1 MDASTTPASEAT
13 TSQASTP
20 VPNNDNHNNNNRP
33 NTASNSGI
41 PIHGKPPRRILACE
55 LCQHRKIKCDRHF
68 PCANC
73 TKVRTMRKM
82 MDDEDSY
89 EASPESMTTDD
100 NTEMLLGGDSPEVD
114 LANLWPSPAQ
124 ILPLWQV
131 YLDRVNPLTK
141 IIHVPSVQPY
151 MAAVITDSK
160 ALPRNVEA
168 LLFSIFVMAVVAM
181 TPDECK
187 ALLGIAREEALQRY
201 SSGVRLTLV
210 RVGFLRSHDMII
222 LQALVIYLISLQGRY
237 DRHAV
242 WILGG
247 VAIRI
252 AQKMGLHRDGATLG
266 LSPFESEMRRRLW
279 WQIIMTDAKYA
290 MFSGLSHNLLPRN
303 SDTKSPSNVN
313 DADIFPTSEEPFQDR
328 DGPTEM
334 IFCLITYRFAKF
346 LMEMPG
352 FEGVVMIPEDES
364 MSTGKG
370 APTAEQLA
378 TYRRGVAQLR
388 EDLKEILDKHCD
400 SSAGP
405 VHAMALEMKKHLFMK
420 LEELM
425 TPPKEQLDWGGE
437 VKSASDNT
445 FKIAIGTLEHNEAN
459 YNSTSN
465 RGFAWFSL
473 LHFQL
478 DIFMYMAGQL
488 CRRTEGSLV
497 SGSLV
502 ERAWRQVDVVYSFH
516 PELFDMTNKN
526 YMTLAVYVLQAWKMR
541 EQLVLAKTGQPAQVP
556 FYVDK
561 LRLCLPDVECK
572 VEAAQPTPPI
582 PFDAPEFAPAEPLDF
597 AMDPHA
603 SLDDYWQ
610 MDWGFGT
617 QPANLDSA
625 GMGVSGLGP
634 FAMAPLPEW

>member
-1 MDASTTPASEAT
+1 MDASMTPASEAT

-20 VPNNDNHNNNNRP
+20 VPSNHNSHTI
-33 NTASNSGI
+33 NTASNPSG
-41 PIHGKPPRRILACE
+41 PNHGKPPRRILACE

-89 EASPESMTTDD
+89 ETSPESMTPDD
-100 NTEMLLGGDSPEVD
+100 NAEMLLGGDSPEVN
-114 LANLWPSPAQ
+114 LADLWPAPAQ

-160 ALPRNVEA
+160 SLPRNVEA

-187 ALLGIAREEALQRY
+187 SLLGIAREEALQRY

-222 LQALVIYLISLQGRY
+222 LQALAHRYPSRDRY

-252 AQKMGLHRDGATLG
+252 AQKMGLHRDGTTLG
-266 LSPFESEMRRRLW
+266 LSPFESEMRRRVW

-303 SDTKSPSNVN
+303 SDTQSPSNVN

-328 DGPTEM
+328 EGPTEM
-334 IFCLITYRFAKF
+334 IFCLITYRFARF

-364 MSTGKG
+364 ALTGSKA

-378 TYRRGVAQLR
+378 TYRRGVARLR
-388 EDLKEILDKHCD
+388 EDLKAILDKYCD

-405 VHAMALEMKKHLFMK
+405 VHEMALAMKHHLFQK
-420 LEELM
+420 LDELM

-459 YNSTSN
+459 YNSTTN
-465 RGFAWFSL
+465 HGFAWFSL

-488 CRRTEGSLV
+488 CRRTEGTLV
-497 SGSLV
+497 GGSLV
-502 ERAWRQVDVVYSFH
+502 ERAWRQVGVVYSFH

-526 YMTLAVYVLQAWKMR
+526 YLTLAVYVLQAWKMR
-541 EQLVLAKTGQPAQVP
+541 EQLLLAKTAQPVPTP

-561 LRLCLPDVECK
+561 LRLCLPDLECK
-572 VEAAQPTPPI
+572 AEPPEIATPTTI
-582 PFDAPEFAPAEPLDF
+582 PFDAPEFAPGRALDF
-597 AMDPHA
+597 GHGPACSRLWLPCCNVSA
-603 SLDDYWQ
+603 S
-610 MDWGFGT
+610 MREPG
-617 QPANLDSA
+617 AA
-625 GMGVSGLGP
+625 
-634 FAMAPLPEW
+634 

>member
-1 MDASTTPASEAT
+1 MIKDYAKMLAEQQSLIRSQPTSMTDTSEWKPT
-13 TSQASTP
+13 GKL
-20 VPNNDNHNNNNRP
+20 VNEDGNVRFVDNP
-33 NTASNSGI
+33 LLGVI
-41 PIHGKPPRRILACE
+41 YE
-55 LCQHRKIKCDRHF
+55 E
-68 PCANC
+68 
-73 TKVRTMRKM
+73 VRTMRKM
-82 MDDEDSY
+82 MDDEACY
-89 EASPESMTTDD
+89 EASPESMTPDD
-100 NTEMLLGGDSPEVD
+100 NTDMLLGGDSPEVQLTD
-114 LANLWPSPAQ
+114 LWPAPAQ

-160 ALPRNVEA
+160 TLPKNVEA

-187 ALLGIAREEALQRY
+187 GLLGIAREEALQRY

-252 AQKMGLHRDGATLG
+252 AQKMGLHRDGETLG

-313 DADIFPTSEEPFQDR
+313 DADIFPTSEEPFRDR
-328 DGPTEM
+328 EGPTEM
-334 IFCLITYRFAKF
+334 IFCLMTYRFAKF

-352 FEGVVMIPEDES
+352 FEGVVMIPEEES
-364 MSTGKG
+364 MLTGRS
-370 APTAEQLA
+370 APTEEQLA

-388 EDLKEILDKHCD
+388 ESLSEILDKHCD
-400 SSAGP
+400 PSAGP

-420 LEELM
+420 LDELI
-425 TPPKEQLDWGGE
+425 TPPKERLDWGGE

-445 FKIAIGTLEHNEAN
+445 FKIAIGTLEHDEAN
-459 YNSTSN
+459 YNSTTN

-473 LHFQL
+473 LHFHL

-497 SGSLV
+497 
-502 ERAWRQVDVVYSFH
+502 ERAWRQVDVVYSYH

-526 YMTLAVYVLQAWKMR
+526 YMTLAVYILHAWKTR
-541 EQLVLAKTGQPAQVP
+541 KQLILTKTGQQPQTP
-556 FYVDK
+556 FYVTK
-561 LRLCLPDVECK
+561 LRACIPDVECK
-572 VEAAQPTPPI
+572 VEATHPTPPI
-582 PFDAPEFAPAEPLDF
+582 SFDAPEFAPAESLDF
-597 AMDPHA
+597 AMDPQA
-603 SLDDYWQ
+603 SLDEWISQ
-610 MDWGFGT
+610 MDWNFGT
-617 QPANLDSA
+617 QPANLDST
-625 GMGVSGLGP
+625 GTGLGP

>member
-1 MDASTTPASEAT
+1 MDASMTPASEAT

-20 VPNNDNHNNNNRP
+20 VPSNHNSHTT
-33 NTASNSGI
+33 NTASNPGG
-41 PIHGKPPRRILACE
+41 PNHGKPPRRILACE

-89 EASPESMTTDD
+89 ETSPESMTPDD
-100 NTEMLLGGDSPEVD
+100 NAEMLLGGDSPEVN
-114 LANLWPSPAQ
+114 LADLWPAPAQ

-160 ALPRNVEA
+160 SLPRNVEA

-187 ALLGIAREEALQRY
+187 SLLGIAREEALQRY

-222 LQALVIYLISLQGRY
+222 LQALGRY

-252 AQKMGLHRDGATLG
+252 AQKMGLHRDGTTLG
-266 LSPFESEMRRRLW
+266 LSPFESEMRRRVW

-303 SDTKSPSNVN
+303 SDTQSPSNVN

-328 DGPTEM
+328 EGPTEM
-334 IFCLITYRFAKF
+334 IFCLITYRFARF

-364 MSTGKG
+364 ALTGSKA

-378 TYRRGVAQLR
+378 TYRRGVARLR
-388 EDLKEILDKHCD
+388 EDLGAILDKHCD

-405 VHAMALEMKKHLFMK
+405 VHEMALAMKQHLFQK
-420 LEELM
+420 LDELM

-445 FKIAIGTLEHNEAN
+445 FKIAISTLEHNEAN
-459 YNSTSN
+459 YNSTTN
-465 RGFAWFSL
+465 HGFAWFSL

-488 CRRTEGSLV
+488 CRRTEGTLV
-497 SGSLV
+497 GGSLV
-502 ERAWRQVDVVYSFH
+502 ERAWRQVGVVYSFH

-526 YMTLAVYVLQAWKMR
+526 YLTLAVYVLQAWKMR
-541 EQLVLAKTGQPAQVP
+541 EQLLLAKTGQQQPVPTP

-561 LRLCLPDVECK
+561 LRLCLPDLECK
-572 VEAAQPTPPI
+572 AEPAEIATPTTI
-582 PFDAPEFAPAEPLDF
+582 PFDAPEFAPAESLDF

-603 SLDDYWQ
+603 VVFL
-610 MDWGFGT
+610 
-617 QPANLDSA
+617 
-625 GMGVSGLGP
+625 
-634 FAMAPLPEW
+634 

>member
-1 MDASTTPASEAT
+1 
-13 TSQASTP
+13 
-20 VPNNDNHNNNNRP
+20 
-33 NTASNSGI
+33 
-41 PIHGKPPRRILACE
+41 
-55 LCQHRKIKCDRHF
+55 
-68 PCANC
+68 
-73 TKVRTMRKM
+73 

-89 EASPESMTTDD
+89 ETSPESMTPDD
-100 NTEMLLGGDSPEVD
+100 NAEMLLGGDSPEVN
-114 LANLWPSPAQ
+114 LADLWPTPGQ

-160 ALPRNVEA
+160 SLPRNVEA

-187 ALLGIAREEALQRY
+187 GLLGIAREEALQRY

-210 RVGFLRSHDMII
+210 RVGFLRTHDMII
-222 LQALVIYLISLQGRY
+222 LQALVIYLVRNPPRANYASRTPANPSAQISLQGRY

-252 AQKMGLHRDGATLG
+252 AQKMGLHRDGMTLG
-266 LSPFESEMRRRLW
+266 LSPFESEMRRRVW

-303 SDTKSPSNVN
+303 SDTQSPSNVN
-313 DADIFPTSEEPFQDR
+313 DADIFPTSEEPFQNR
-328 DGPTEM
+328 EGPTEM
-334 IFCLITYRFAKF
+334 IFCLITYRFARF

-364 MSTGKG
+364 TLTGSKA

-378 TYRRGVAQLR
+378 TYRRGVASLR
-388 EDLKEILDKHCD
+388 EDLMAILDKYCD
-400 SSAGP
+400 PSAGP
-405 VHAMALEMKKHLFMK
+405 VHEMAQAMKKHLFMK
-420 LEELM
+420 LDELM
-425 TPPKEQLDWGGE
+425 TPPKERLDWGRE

-459 YNSTSN
+459 YNSTTGH
-465 RGFAWFSL
+465 GFAWFSL

-488 CRRTEGSLV
+488 CRRTEGTLV

-526 YMTLAVYVLQAWKMR
+526 YMTLAVYVLQAWKLR
-541 EQLVLAKTGQPAQVP
+541 EQLLLRQHQQQQHQQPQPQQPQQQQQPPPQPPHIP
-556 FYVDK
+556 FYISK
-561 LRLCLPDVECK
+561 LRLCLPDVIVECK
-572 VEAAQPTPPI
+572 TEPSETATPLPTTPFPLTTPFTTTGTTTTTATGTTTI
-582 PFDAPEFAPAEPLDF
+582 PMLFDAPEFAPAEPLDF

-603 SLDDYWQ
+603 SLEDWIGQ
-610 MDWGFGT
+610 MEWFGS
-617 QPANLDSA
+617 QAPANLDGA